1 MDGGLG
7 EPLPAPWARGCGSKS
22 RAAWHGVTAMP
33 TRRAH
38 TRTTASGRS
47 VRVGEAVIRGGRGP
61 SSIGS
66 RQPIDEDRLEGLRGQ
81 AARQAADAGS
91 EAEAAAFYQAEA
103 FADGDYV
110 SEDGDGDGGAN
121 DDGFAFDIGGGG
133 GEGGGGRKPA
143 GGYGMRTSGF
153 QYAMQSKMRAG
164 NRGGGGGRGGGRGG
178 DFGIKPEATMIGK
191 LLAAFG
197 RGGGGG

>member
-1 MDGGLG
+1 
-7 EPLPAPWARGCGSKS
+7 
-22 RAAWHGVTAMP
+22 MP

-47 VRVGEAVIRGGRGP
+47 VRVGEAVIRGGRGR
-61 SSIGS
+61 SSSGS
-66 RQPIDEDRLEGLRGQ
+66 GQPIDEGQLERLRGQ
-81 AARQAADAGS
+81 AARQAVDAGS
-91 EAEAAAFYQAEA
+91 EAEAAAFYQSEA
-103 FADGDYV
+103 FADGDY
-110 SEDGDGDGGAN
+110 SSDDGDGDGGAN
-121 DDGFAFDIGGGG
+121 DDDFAFDIGGG
-133 GEGGGGRKPA
+133 GGGGRKPA

-178 DFGIKPEATMIGK
+178 DFGVKPEATMIGK